1 MTTSGENIVVLYLE
15 DWQKRMIKD
24 FIGVEC
30 DRWDLPISTSP
41 TMSAYACPNSFSP
54 SKHKRMYL
62 TNWQRKELR
71 DEAGASCDFIEL
83 RRDIEPNHIYGVSSK

>member
-1 MTTSGENIVVLYLE
+1 MIIIIITSGKNVVVLYLE

-41 TMSAYACPNSFSP
+41 TMSAYACPNPFSP
-54 SKHKRMYL
+54 SKH
-62 TNWQRKELR
+62 NWQRKELR
-71 DEAGASCDFIEL
+71 DEAGVTCDFVEL
-83 RRDIEPNHIYGVSSK
+83 GIDIETNNTYGVSSK